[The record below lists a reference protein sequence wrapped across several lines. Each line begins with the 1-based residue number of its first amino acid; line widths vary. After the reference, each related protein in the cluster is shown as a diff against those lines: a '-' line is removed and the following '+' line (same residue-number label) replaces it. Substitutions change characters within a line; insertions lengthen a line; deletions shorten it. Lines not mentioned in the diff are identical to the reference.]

1 VDKRTL
7 TTDLLSVTEIR
18 RRLTASV
25 VGRHMYL
32 FGEVDSTNAR
42 LRSLARERASEGT
55 VLLAEGQ
62 TAGRGRHGQP
72 WFSPSGVNFYAS
84 VLLRPRLHPTELGAF
99 SLLAALA
106 LADAIKDFGAEPT
119 IKWPNDVLV
128 GGKKVGASLL
138 ECSVRDDEVAYVILG
153 VGANLNVDP
162 SVLRAALGVGGG
174 FATTLAA
181 VTGRSIDRNAFAA
194 AYLNHLDRWLSVHE
208 MQGTE
213 AILAAWRRRE
223 ILGGRR
229 VEVRGAGETYDSRVL
244 GVDNHGN
251 LLVNGARGRHHVLT
265 SEEIR
270 TLD

>member
-1 VDKRTL
+1 MK

-18 RRLTASV
+18 RRLTASM
-25 VGRHMYL
+25 VGRHIYL
-32 FGEVDSTNAR
+32 FGEVDSTNDR
-42 LRSLARERASEGT
+42 LRSLAREGAHEGT
-55 VLLAEGQ
+55 VLVAESQ

-84 VLLRPRLHPTELGAF
+84 VLLRRRLSPREVGVF

-128 GGKKVGASLL
+128 GRKKVGASLL
-138 ECSVRDDEVAYVILG
+138 ECAVRDDQVAYVILG

-162 SVLRAALGVGGG
+162 SVLRAAVGAGGG
-174 FATTLAA
+174 FATSLAA
-181 VTGRSIDRNAFAA
+181 LTGRPVDRNAFAA
-194 AYLNHLDRWLSVHE
+194 GYLNHLDRWLSVHE
-208 MQGTE
+208 MQGTA

-229 VEVRGAGETYDSRVL
+229 VEVRGPGETYDGRVL
-244 GVDNHGN
+244 GVDEYGN
-251 LLVNGARGRHHVLT
+251 LLVNRADGRRHVLT

>member
-1 VDKRTL
+1 MK
-7 TTDLLSVTEIR
+7 TTELLSVTEIR
-18 RRLTASV
+18 RGLTASV
-25 VGRHMYL
+25 IGRHMYL
-32 FGEVDSTNAR
+32 FGQVDSTMTR
-42 LRSLARERASEGT
+42 LRHLAREGAREGT

-62 TAGRGRHGQP
+62 TAGRGRRGQP

-84 VLLRPRLHPTELGAF
+84 VLLRPRLHPRELGVF

-128 GGKKVGASLL
+128 NRKKVGASLL
-138 ECSVRDDEVAYVILG
+138 ECAVRGDEVTYVILG

-162 SVLRAALGVGGG
+162 SALRAALGAAGG
-174 FATTLAA
+174 FATSLAA
-181 VTGRSIDRNAFAA
+181 VIGRQIDRNAFAA
-194 AYLNHLDRWLSVHE
+194 AYLNHLDRWISVHE

-213 AILAAWRRRE
+213 GILAAWRRRE

-229 VEVRGAGETYDSRVL
+229 VEVRAPGETYAGRVL
-244 GVDNHGN
+244 GVDEHGN
-251 LLVNGARGRHHVLT
+251 LLVTGARGRHHVLT